1 MNRFKL
7 VFAIAVLILALA
19 PVGAQDV
26 TTVNM
31 WLGDGAT
38 SECMSG
44 IIADGFNAIDPGVQ
58 VDIVLQANAWDV
70 TRTAVVGGAGPDIVR
85 SPGPSFVFEM
95 ASGGLILPMD
105 SFADEMGWRDTYFG
119 WALDLGLVEGQLYS
133 LADELETLIMYYNKT
148 LFEANGWTPPET
160 MDELIALAE
169 EVEAAGITV
178 FSHGNAEWRPANEW
192 FVGEFMTQV
201 GGPDNVYKALTG
213 QIPWTDESMVES
225 MEVLDMM
232 QQRGWFGGGLD
243 LYFTNTFD
251 GNLSAL
257 GAGEAAMNIEGTWRF
272 SNINDYFGEAADNM
286 NEWDW
291 VSVPSKTGA
300 DLFTIG
306 MGNTSSINA
315 ATEHPQESAQF
326 LTYYFSPEVQAALL
340 VACNK
345 APAPVIIEEDA
356 LEGIDPRVA
365 RAFADLS
372 AASADDRYG
381 YTTWTFWPPKSDV
394 YIYEA
399 IELVWT
405 GETTAM
411 EFLEGLDEL
420 FQEEFAA
427 GDIPP
432 IAAR

>member
-1 MNRFKL
+1 
-7 VFAIAVLILALA
+7 
-19 PVGAQDV
+19 
-26 TTVNM
+26 
-31 WLGDGAT
+31 
-38 SECMSG
+38 MSG
-44 IIADGFNAIDPGVQ
+44 IIADGFNAIDPSVQ
-58 VDIVLQANAWDV
+58 VEIVLQADAWDV
-70 TRTAVVGGAGPDIVR
+70 TRTAIVGGAGPDIVR
-85 SPGPSFVFEM
+85 SPGPAAVFEM
-95 ASGGLILPMD
+95 AYAGLILPMD
-105 SFADEMGWRDTYFG
+105 SFSDEMRWRDTYFG
-119 WALDLGLVEGQLYS
+119 WALDLGLVDGQLYS
-133 LADELETLIMYYNKT
+133 LADELETLILFYNKT
-148 LFEANGWTPPET
+148 LFEANGWSLPES

-169 EVEAAGITV
+169 EIEEAGLTV
-178 FSHGNAEWRPANEW
+178 FFHGNAEFRRANEW
-192 FVGEFMTQV
+192 FVGEFMNQV
-201 GGPDNVYKALTG
+201 GGPENVYKALTV

-272 SNINDYFGEAADNM
+272 GDIGQYFGEAAGNE

-291 VSVPSKTGA
+291 ASVPSTSGA
-300 DLFTIG
+300 DQFTIG

-315 ATEHPQESAQF
+315 STEHPQESAQF

-345 APAPVIIEEDA
+345 SPAPVTIEESA
-356 LEGIDPRVA
+356 LEGIDPRIA
-365 RAFADLS
+365 GAFAALS

-381 YTTWTFWPPKSDV
+381 YTTWTFWPQKSDT
-394 YIYEA
+394 YLAEA

-405 GETTAM
+405 GETTVM
-411 EFLEGLDEL
+411 EFLEGLDVQ
-420 FQEEFAA
+420 FQEEFDA

-432 IAAR
+432 ISPR